1 MAEQLRPEGI
11 PVVIGDVVITTPGLT
26 GEVEVHPAAS
36 PGMRGAEDSTAE
48 FLAALGEASIGEQ
61 LTVEVSQQVELDDRG
76 GSRAGGGGEE
86 IVVEVPGPGDGNG
99 QVLLY
104 AAEDGS
110 LTWHL
115 PDSIAPDQTPSR
127 GGERRTYR
135 VPREVVLAESAEGN
149 QRGILGAVGSKLFKV
164 LVFPLIDPVLGKVG
178 NHFAGRWEEHH
189 RRNQV
194 RWIGVDSLR
203 TREAPAF
210 AAADWAKVGEG
221 PALLFIHGTT
231 AMAHTAFTAL
241 PVEVLTELAR
251 RYDGRVFALDHFTI
265 SVTPRD
271 NVQWLAGVIPPTASM
286 TVDVVTHSRGGLVGR
301 ALAERAGELGLGDR
315 LRVRNLVMVAPPNA
329 GTALADKEHLSQLLD
344 RITNLVQYIPDNG
357 VTDALGLVLSIVKQL
372 AVGAFGGL
380 DGIMSMNPSG
390 PSLRSFNAS
399 RESSATYRVVTSNFE
414 PPPGSSLARIARDK
428 GTDVVFADVL
438 NDLVV
443 PTVGAYELPATPGFP
458 VPDPLVFPA
467 EAGVDHSSY
476 FGRPELGPKLL
487 EWLPGA

>member
-26 GEVEVHPAAS
+26 GEVEVHPAGS
-36 PGMRGAEDSTAE
+36 PGMRGSEDSTQE
-48 FLAALGEASIGEQ
+48 FLAALGEASMGEQ
-61 LTVEVSQQVELDDRG
+61 LTIEVSQQVELDDRG

-86 IVVEVPGPGDGNG
+86 VVVEVPGPGEGNG

-115 PDSIAPDQTPSR
+115 PDSFDPEQTPSR

-135 VPREVVLAESAEGN
+135 VPREVVSPESAEGD
-149 QRGILGAVGSKLFKV
+149 QRGILGAIGTKLFKV
-164 LVFPLIDPVLGKVG
+164 LVFPLVDPVLGKVG

-194 RWIGVDSLR
+194 RWIGVDTLR
-203 TREAPAF
+203 SREVPAF
-210 AAADWAKVGEG
+210 GDADWTRAGQG
-221 PALLFIHGTT
+221 ASLLFVHGTT
-231 AMAHTAFTAL
+231 AMSHTAFTAL
-241 PVEVLTELAR
+241 PAEVLTELAR
-251 RYDGRVFALDHFTI
+251 RYGGRVFAFDHHTI
-265 SVTPRD
+265 SVTPSH
-271 NVQWLAGVIPPTASM
+271 NVEILAGLLPANASL

-344 RITNLVQYIPDNG
+344 RFTNLVQYIPDNG
-357 VTDALGLVLSIVKQL
+357 VTDVLGLVLSIVKQL

-380 DGIMSMNPSG
+380 EGIMSMNPSG
-390 PSLRSFNAS
+390 VSLREFNAS
-399 RESSATYRVVTSNFE
+399 PGHTATYRVVTSDFE
-414 PPPGSSLARIARDK
+414 PPPGSSLARVARDH
-428 GTDVVFADVL
+428 GTDIVFKAL
-438 NDLVV
+438 ANDLVV
-443 PTVGAYELPATPGFP
+443 PTVGAYDLPGTPGFP
-458 VPDPLVFPA
+458 VADPLVFPK
-467 EAGVDHSSY
+467 ESGVDHSS
-476 FGRPELGPKLL
+476 FFSRPELGAKLL

>member
-26 GEVEVHPAAS
+26 GEVEVHPAGSA
-36 PGMRGAEDSTAE
+36 GMRGAEDSTEE
-48 FLAALGEASIGEQ
+48 FLTALDEASMTEQ
-61 LTVEVSQQVELDDRG
+61 VTVEVSRQVELDDRG

-86 IVVEVPGPGDGNG
+86 IVVEVPGPGEGNG

-115 PDSIAPDQTPSR
+115 PDSFDAQDTPSR

-135 VPREVVLAESAEGN
+135 VPRAVVLAESAEGD
-149 QRGILGAVGSKLFKV
+149 QRGILGALGSKLFKV
-164 LVFPLIDPVLGKVG
+164 LVFPLIDPVLGTVG
-178 NHFAGRWEEHH
+178 NHFAGRWEEHY

-194 RWIGVDSLR
+194 RWIGVDTLR
-203 TREAPAF
+203 SREVPAF
-210 AAADWAKVGEG
+210 GDPDWARATRGT
-221 PALLFIHGTT
+221 ALLFVHGTT
-231 AMAHTAFTAL
+231 AMSHTAFTAL
-241 PVEVLTELAR
+241 PAAVLTELTR
-251 RYDGRVFALDHFTI
+251 RYEGRVFALDHFTV
-265 SVTPRD
+265 SVTPSN
-271 NVQWLAGVIPPTASM
+271 NVEWLASVLPANASL

-301 ALAERAGELGLGDR
+301 ALAERGSELGLGDR

-357 VTDALGLVLSIVKQL
+357 VTDVLGLVLSIVKQL

-380 DGIMSMNPSG
+380 EGIMSMDPSG
-390 PSLRSFNAS
+390 PGLKAFNAS
-399 RESSATYRVVTSNFE
+399 HGSTATYRVVASDFE
-414 PPPGSSLARIARDK
+414 PPPGSSLARIARDE
-428 GTDVVFADVL
+428 GTDIVFEDVR

-443 PTVGAYELPATPGFP
+443 PTVGAYDLPSTPGFP

>member
-1 MAEQLRPEGI
+1 
-11 PVVIGDVVITTPGLT
+11 
-26 GEVEVHPAAS
+26 
-36 PGMRGAEDSTAE
+36 
-48 FLAALGEASIGEQ
+48 
-61 LTVEVSQQVELDDRG
+61 
-76 GSRAGGGGEE
+76 
-86 IVVEVPGPGDGNG
+86 
-99 QVLLY
+99 
-104 AAEDGS
+104 
-110 LTWHL
+110 
-115 PDSIAPDQTPSR
+115 
-127 GGERRTYR
+127 
-135 VPREVVLAESAEGN
+135 
-149 QRGILGAVGSKLFKV
+149 
-164 LVFPLIDPVLGKVG
+164 
-178 NHFAGRWEEHH
+178 
-189 RRNQV
+189 
-194 RWIGVDSLR
+194 
-203 TREAPAF
+203 
-210 AAADWAKVGEG
+210 
-221 PALLFIHGTT
+221 
-231 AMAHTAFTAL
+231 MAHTAFTAL

-265 SVTPRD
+265 SVTPSD
-271 NVQWLAGVIPPTASM
+271 NVQWLAGVLPPTASM

-390 PSLRSFNAS
+390 PGLRSFNAS